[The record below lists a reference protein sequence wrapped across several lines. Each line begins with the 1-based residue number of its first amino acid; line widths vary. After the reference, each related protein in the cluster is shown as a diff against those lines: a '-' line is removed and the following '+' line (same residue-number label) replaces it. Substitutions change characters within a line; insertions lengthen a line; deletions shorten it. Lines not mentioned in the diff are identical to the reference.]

1 MDDNR
6 VVPEAG
12 STRAG
17 APEKGLFLPVIDLG
31 IPGYDE
37 AVEIGRVASPPCT
50 GPPQSCGDSVAI
62 EIIDTLPDEKTLQ
75 RVDRELHALSKVAG
89 HRNVVAVH
97 PTDLRP
103 LDGRPSIVMELVP
116 GGTLAE
122 WVSRRVPCRGRK
134 WSRSGS
140 CGRCAAVGPSA
151 GRDPS

>member
-37 AVEIGRVASPPCT
+37 AVEIGRVAS
-50 GPPQSCGDSVAI
+50 
-62 EIIDTLPDEKTLQ
+62 
-75 RVDRELHALSKVAG
+75 
-89 HRNVVAVH
+89 
-97 PTDLRP
+97 
-103 LDGRPSIVMELVP
+103 
-116 GGTLAE
+116 
-122 WVSRRVPCRGRK
+122 
-134 WSRSGS
+134 SRSGS
-140 CGRCAAVGPSA
+140 CGPLRCSGPSA